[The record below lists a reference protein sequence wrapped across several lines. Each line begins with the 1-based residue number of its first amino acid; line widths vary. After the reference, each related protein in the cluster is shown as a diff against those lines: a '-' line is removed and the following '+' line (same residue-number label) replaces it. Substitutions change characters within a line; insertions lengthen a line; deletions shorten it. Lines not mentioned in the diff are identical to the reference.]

1 MSRVWRNVGR
11 FLLDHESKLFAAV
24 LGLLAADQWLTLG
37 TRARDYWVYLAN
49 GIYGSPLLSLL
60 VTALSAIY
68 MSVIVFILL
77 GAGRPLARYETL
89 MPNLSAAIGGFGI
102 YLFSVLTPAA
112 TPLLGIYSPLTL
124 LAAGVAIV
132 LWALCY
138 LRRAFSVVPQAR
150 SVVER
155 GPYRF
160 VRHPMYVGNMLTIVG
175 LGLIVSTPP
184 AFYLSLACLALQFA
198 RAHYEDR
205 LLASTF
211 NEYGAYMSRVNAF
224 LPRLSSRRIV
234 QVAAIVSATVIA
246 SSGAGIRVEAAGQSR
261 AEMAAKCQ
269 AWHRKALAGEW
280 FTEQEASEYAGTDGN
295 QEGLESISAC
305 KEFFALA
312 DTCQAA
318 AIDVITSEP
327 EDKGRPS
334 ADYIKANEDLVKIVE
349 QVPGCKSIAGFNYV
363 CPALRM
369 QARRGKSLSPK
380 LKSMLGEC
388 ANVSIGKTTSGL
400 IRGAL

>member
-1 MSRVWRNVGR
+1 MSRVLAGLGR
-11 FLLDHESKLFAAV
+11 LLLDHESKLFAVV
-24 LGLLAADQWLTLG
+24 LGLLAADEWLTLVA
-37 TRARDYWVYLAN
+37 RAREYWVYLAN

-68 MSVIVFILL
+68 MTLIVFILL
-77 GAGRPLARYETL
+77 IARRPLARYETL

-102 YLFSVLTPAA
+102 YLFGVLTPAA
-112 TPLLGIYSPLTL
+112 TPLFGVYIPLVL
-124 LAAGVAIV
+124 LAAGAAIV
-132 LWALCY
+132 LWALWY

-150 SVVER
+150 TVVAN
-155 GPYRF
+155 GPYRYI
-160 VRHPMYVGNMLTIVG
+160 RHPMYVGNMLTIVG
-175 LGLIVSTPP
+175 LGLIVGTPT
-184 AFYLSLACLALQFA
+184 ALLLCLGCLALQVA
-198 RAHYEDR
+198 RARYEDH

-211 NEYGAYMSRVNAF
+211 SEYGAYMSRVNAF
-224 LPRLSSRRIV
+224 FPRLGARRIV
-234 QVAAIVSATVIA
+234 QMAAIAAATIIASGGASIRTVAAA
-246 SSGAGIRVEAAGQSR
+246 QSKSQ
-261 AEMAAKCQ
+261 MAAKCE

-280 FTEQEASEYAGTDGN
+280 FTQQEASEYASTDGN
-295 QEGLESISAC
+295 QEGLESIPSC

-327 EDKGRPS
+327 ENKSRPS
-334 ADYIKANEDLVKIVE
+334 AEYIKANENLVKIIE

-369 QARRGKSLSPK
+369 QARRGKALSPK
-380 LKSMLGEC
+380 LKSMLGDC
-388 ANVSIGKTTSGL
+388 ANVSIGRTTSGL